1 MTLDEIGVE
10 RRWAEA
16 LTSMGIT
23 TPTEIQERSWPL
35 LFAGEDHY
43 LCAETGSGK
52 TLAYLLPMLT
62 KVDVSVPHCQGVIV
76 VPTHELAAQV
86 HEVIRLLCQK
96 VNLALRSQ
104 MLIGQTNIQRQKDK
118 LKAKPHVVVGTPGR
132 LLELAKSRKLKVHTV
147 DCLVCDETDQLLLGN
162 SSADLLELVKQTMKS
177 RQTIC
182 ASATLSAEVEKM
194 LPSLS
199 EGLRP
204 LRVGEEKMN
213 PRIEH
218 HYVEASGLEKMRSLW
233 KLLQRIGD
241 ETKVICFVHKNESAE
256 DVATAMA
263 KHGCRISEIHGFC
276 GKEDRKAALDRFRS
290 GKTTIL
296 VSSDVSARGLD
307 VGGVSHVIQVDPAS
321 RSQTYLHRAG
331 RTGRRGEGGQSISLV
346 SRHERK
352 CLEVYRQEL
361 GIELHKITL

>member
-1 MTLDEIGVE
+1 MTIEDIDVE
-10 RRWAEA
+10 RQWIEA
-16 LTSMGIT
+16 LKAMGVTS
-23 TPTEIQERSWPL
+23 PTLIQERSWPL
-35 LFAGEDHY
+35 LFAGEDHF

-62 KVDVSVPHCQGVIV
+62 KIDVSVPHCQGMVV

-86 HEVIRLLCQK
+86 HEVIRLLCLK
-96 VNLALRSQ
+96 ANLALRSQ

-147 DCLVCDETDQLLLGN
+147 NCLVCDETDQLLMGN

-182 ASATLSAEVEKM
+182 ASATLSADIERM
-194 LPSLS
+194 LPTLS
-199 EGLRP
+199 EKLRP
-204 LRVGEEKMN
+204 LRVGEDKIN

-218 HYVEASGLEKMRSLW
+218 HYVEASGLEKMRALW

-241 ETKVICFVHKNESAE
+241 GAKVICFVHKNESAE

-276 GKEDRKAALDRFRS
+276 AKQDRKAALDRFRS

-307 VGGVSHVIQVDPAS
+307 VGGVSHVIHVDPAS
-321 RSQTYLHRAG
+321 KSQTYLHRAG
-331 RTGRRGEGGQSISLV
+331 RTGRRGESGQSISLV

-352 CLEVYRQEL
+352 CLDIYRQEL
-361 GIELHKITL
+361 GVALNKIHL